1 MRGLVVLERECEATL
16 IPSGERTVIPA
27 GTDLRVM
34 QTLGGNVTVQA
45 VSNGQ
50 LLRVDARHA
59 AVLGEEY
66 APSAEPAAD
75 AAGATAADAPYDEA
89 RVWEQLRTVYDPEIP
104 VNIVELGLVY
114 QCQATPLPEGG
125 QRVDIQMTVTAP
137 GCGMGPV
144 LQDDVRR
151 KVLSVPG
158 VRQANVELVWEP
170 PWDQSRMSEV
180 ARLELGWM

>member
-1 MRGLVVLERECEATL
+1 MRGLVLLERECEATL
-16 IPSGERTVIPA
+16 IPSGDRIMIPA

-34 QTLGGNVTVQA
+34 QALGGNVTVQA

-50 LLRVDARHA
+50 LLRIDAKDA

-66 APSAEPAAD
+66 APKPQGPAAE
-75 AAGATAADAPYDEA
+75 AQADAPYDEA

-114 QCQATPLPEGG
+114 ECKATPLPEGG

-144 LQDDVRR
+144 LQEDVKR

-158 VRQANVELVWEP
+158 VKEASVELVWEP

>member
-1 MRGLVVLERECEATL
+1 MRGLVVIDREVEATL
-16 IPSGERTVIPA
+16 IPSGDRVMVPA

-34 QTLGGNVTVQA
+34 QTLGGNVTVQ
-45 VSNGQ
+45 SESTGQ
-50 LLRVDARHA
+50 LLRIDAKDA
-59 AVLGEEY
+59 AVLGEDY
-66 APSAEPAAD
+66 AHAAKALEPQPTD
-75 AAGATAADAPYDEA
+75 DGSFSEEQ
-89 RVWEQLRTVYDPEIP
+89 VWEQLRTVYDPEIP

-114 QCQATPLPEGG
+114 QCKAEPLPEGG

-144 LQDDVRR
+144 LVEDVRR
-151 KVLSVPG
+151 KVSGVPG
-158 VRQANVELVWEP
+158 VKEAHVELVWEP

>member
-1 MRGLVVLERECEATL
+1 MRGLVVIERECEATL
-16 IPSGERTVIPA
+16 IPSGDRVMIPA
-27 GTDLRVM
+27 GSDLRVM
-34 QTLGGNVTVQA
+34 QTLGGNVTVQ
-45 VSNGQ
+45 SESTGQ
-50 LLRVDARHA
+50 LLRIAAKDA

-66 APSAEPAAD
+66 AQPSPAPEQEPAAD
-75 AAGATAADAPYDEA
+75 GSFNEE

-114 QCQATPLPEGG
+114 QCKATSLPEGG

-144 LQDDVRR
+144 LVEDVRS
-151 KVLSVPG
+151 KVSSVPG
-158 VRQANVELVWEP
+158 VKEAHVELVWEP
-170 PWDQSRMSEV
+170 AWDQSRMSEV

>member
-16 IPSGERTVIPA
+16 IPSGDRIMIPA
-27 GTDLRVM
+27 GTDVRVM

-50 LLRVDARHA
+50 LLRIDAKDA

-66 APSAEPAAD
+66 APKAEAAP
-75 AAGATAADAPYDEA
+75 AAGASADAPYDEA
-89 RVWEQLRTVYDPEIP
+89 KVWEQLRTVYDPEIP

-114 QCQATPLPEGG
+114 QCQASPLPEGG

-144 LQDDVRR
+144 LQDDVKR

-158 VRQANVELVWEP
+158 VKEANVELVWDP
-170 PWDQSRMSEV
+170 PWDLSRMSEV

>member
-1 MRGLVVLERECEATL
+1 MRGMVVLERECEATL
-16 IPSGERTVIPA
+16 IPSGDRVMVPA

-50 LLRVDARHA
+50 LLRIAAKDA

-66 APSAEPAAD
+66 AEKPPAAE
-75 AAGATAADAPYDEA
+75 APTEGPFDEQ

-114 QCQATPLPEGG
+114 QCEATPLPEGG
-125 QRVDIQMTVTAP
+125 HRVDIKMTVTAP

-144 LQDDVRR
+144 LVEDVRS
-151 KVLSVPG
+151 KVRNVPG
-158 VRQANVELVWEP
+158 VKEAHVELVWDP

>member
-16 IPSGERTVIPA
+16 IPSGDRVMVPA

-50 LLRVDARHA
+50 LLRIDAKDA

-66 APSAEPAAD
+66 AEKPKEPEGGVAP
-75 AAGATAADAPYDEA
+75 DAPYDEA

-114 QCQATPLPEGG
+114 QCQSTPLPEGG

-144 LQDDVRR
+144 LQEDVRR

-158 VRQANVELVWEP
+158 VKEAHVELVWEP

>member
-1 MRGLVVLERECEATL
+1 MRGLVVIDRECEATL
-16 IPSGERTVIPA
+16 IPSGDRVMIPA

-34 QTLGGNVTVQA
+34 QTLGGNVTVQ
-45 VSNGQ
+45 SESTGQ
-50 LLRVDARHA
+50 LLRIDAKDA

-66 APSAEPAAD
+66 VQAAKALEPQPAAD
-75 AAGATAADAPYDEA
+75 GSFNEEQ
-89 RVWEQLRTVYDPEIP
+89 VWTQLRTVYDPEIP

-114 QCQATPLPEGG
+114 QCKAEPLPDGG
-125 QRVDIQMTVTAP
+125 HRVDIQMTVTAP

-144 LQDDVRR
+144 LVEDVRR
-151 KVLSVPG
+151 KVASVPG
-158 VRQANVELVWEP
+158 VKEAHVELVWEP

>member
-16 IPSGERTVIPA
+16 IPSGDRTVIPA

-50 LLRVDARHA
+50 LLRIDAKDA

-66 APSAEPAAD
+66 APKPDEAASD
-75 AAGATAADAPYDEA
+75 TGAAADAPYDEA
-89 RVWEQLRTVYDPEIP
+89 RVWDQLRTVYDPEIP

-151 KVLSVPG
+151 KVLTVPG
-158 VRQANVELVWEP
+158 VREANVELVWDP

>member
-16 IPSGERTVIPA
+16 IPSGERVKVPE
-27 GTDLRVM
+27 GTDLRVV
-34 QTLGGNVTVQA
+34 QTLGGHVTVQA
-45 VSNGQ
+45 ISDGQ
-50 LLRVDARHA
+50 LLRIDAKD
-59 AVLGEEY
+59 AVLLGEEFAAKPE
-66 APSAEPAAD
+66 APPPAGE
-75 AAGATAADAPYDEA
+75 GASGEGVFEEA
-89 RVWEQLRTVYDPEIP
+89 HVWEQLRTVYDPEIP

-114 QCQATPLPEGG
+114 QCQAAPLPEGG

-144 LQDDVRR
+144 LQEDVRR

-158 VRQANVELVWEP
+158 VKEANVDLVFEP

>member
-16 IPSGERTVIPA
+16 IPSGERTMIPA

-50 LLRVDARHA
+50 LLRIDAKDA

-66 APSAEPAAD
+66 AQEAKAPAAPP
-75 AAGATAADAPYDEA
+75 TAEGEFDEG
-89 RVWEQLRTVYDPEIP
+89 RIWEQLRTVYDPEIP

-114 QCQATPLPEGG
+114 QCKATPLPEGG
-125 QRVDIQMTVTAP
+125 HRVDIQMTVTAP

-144 LQDDVRR
+144 LQEDVRT
-151 KVLSVPG
+151 KVSSVPG
-158 VRQANVELVWEP
+158 VKEAHVDLVWEP
-170 PWDQSRMSEV
+170 PWDQSRMSDV

>member
-1 MRGLVVLERECEATL
+1 MRGLLVLERECEATL
-16 IPSGERTVIPA
+16 IPSGDRIMVPA

-50 LLRVDARHA
+50 LLRIDAKDA

-66 APSAEPAAD
+66 APKQEAPSAEP
-75 AAGATAADAPYDEA
+75 AADAPYDEA

-158 VRQANVELVWEP
+158 VKEANVELVWDP

>member
-16 IPSGERTVIPA
+16 IPSGDRVMVPA

-34 QTLGGNVTVQA
+34 QALGGNVTVQA

-50 LLRVDARHA
+50 LLRIDAKDA

-66 APSAEPAAD
+66 VEKPQAPAAE
-75 AAGATAADAPYDEA
+75 APADAPFDEA

-114 QCQATPLPEGG
+114 QCQSTPLPEGG
-125 QRVDIQMTVTAP
+125 HRVDIQMTVTAP

-144 LQDDVRR
+144 LQEDVRR

-158 VRQANVELVWEP
+158 VKEAHVELVWEP

>member
-16 IPSGERTVIPA
+16 IPSGDRIMIPA

-50 LLRVDARHA
+50 LLRIDAKDA

-66 APSAEPAAD
+66 APKPEARPAEASSD
-75 AAGATAADAPYDEA
+75 GPYDEA
-89 RVWEQLRTVYDPEIP
+89 KVWEQLRTVYDPEIP

-114 QCQATPLPEGG
+114 QCHATPLPEGG

-144 LQDDVRR
+144 LQEDVRR

-158 VRQANVELVWEP
+158 VKEANVELVWEP

>member
-16 IPSGERTVIPA
+16 IPSGDRTVIPA

-50 LLRVDARHA
+50 LLRIDARDA

-66 APSAEPAAD
+66 APKQEPSAAD
-75 AAGATAADAPYDEA
+75 PSTDAPYDEA

-144 LQDDVRR
+144 LQEDVRR

-158 VRQANVELVWEP
+158 VKEANVELVWEP

>member
-16 IPSGERTVIPA
+16 IPSGERVKVPA
-27 GTDLRVM
+27 GTDLRVV
-34 QTLGGNVTVQA
+34 QTLGGHVTVQ
-45 VSNGQ
+45 SNSDGQ
-50 LLRVDARHA
+50 LLRIDAKDA
-59 AVLGEEY
+59 GLLGEEFAARAEA
-66 APSAEPAAD
+66 APPAGEAE
-75 AAGATAADAPYDEA
+75 AGPFDEA
-89 RVWEQLRTVYDPEIP
+89 RIWEQLRTVYDPEIP

-114 QCQATPLPEGG
+114 QCQAAPLPEGG

-144 LQDDVRR
+144 LQEDVRR
-151 KVLSVPG
+151 KVLGIPG
-158 VRQANVELVWEP
+158 VKEATVELVFEP

>member
-16 IPSGERTVIPA
+16 IPSGDRIMIPA

-50 LLRVDARHA
+50 LLRIDAKDA

-66 APSAEPAAD
+66 APKQEAPAAEP
-75 AAGATAADAPYDEA
+75 AADAPYDEA

-114 QCQATPLPEGG
+114 QCQATSLPEGG

-158 VRQANVELVWEP
+158 VKEANVELVWDP

>member
-16 IPSGERTVIPA
+16 IPSGDRVMIPA

-50 LLRVDARHA
+50 LLRIDAKDA
-59 AVLGEEY
+59 AALGGEY
-66 APSAEPAAD
+66 AEESKAPAAEPPAE
-75 AAGATAADAPYDEA
+75 GPFDEA

-114 QCQATPLPEGG
+114 QCRSEQLPEGG
-125 QRVDIQMTVTAP
+125 HRVDIQMTVTAP

-151 KVLSVPG
+151 KVLSIPG
-158 VRQANVELVWEP
+158 VKEANVELVWDP

>member
-16 IPSGERTVIPA
+16 IPSGDRILLPA

-45 VSNGQ
+45 VSSGQ
-50 LLRVDARHA
+50 LLRIDAKDA

-66 APSAEPAAD
+66 AAKPEAPAAE
-75 AAGATAADAPYDEA
+75 APADAPFDEA

-125 QRVDIQMTVTAP
+125 HRVDIQMTVTAP

-144 LQDDVRR
+144 LQEDVRR

-158 VRQANVELVWEP
+158 VKEAQVDLVWDP
-170 PWDQSRMSEV
+170 PWDQGRMSEV

>member
-16 IPSGERTVIPA
+16 IPSGDRIMIPA

-50 LLRVDARHA
+50 LLRIDAKDA

-66 APSAEPAAD
+66 AQEAKAPAA
-75 AAGATAADAPYDEA
+75 APVAEGQFDEG

-114 QCQATPLPEGG
+114 LCKATLLPEGG
-125 QRVDIQMTVTAP
+125 HRVDIQMTVTAP

-144 LQDDVRR
+144 LQEDVRS
-151 KVLSVPG
+151 KVSSVPG
-158 VRQANVELVWEP
+158 VKEAHVELVWDP
-170 PWDQSRMSEV
+170 PWDQSRMSDV

>member
-16 IPSGERTVIPA
+16 IPSGDRVMIPA

-50 LLRVDARHA
+50 LLRIDAKDA

-66 APSAEPAAD
+66 VEKPKDSPAPPPAD
-75 AAGATAADAPYDEA
+75 GAFDEE

-104 VNIVELGLVY
+104 VNMVELGLVY
-114 QCQATPLPEGG
+114 QCGASPLPEGG
-125 QRVDIQMTVTAP
+125 HRVDIQMTVTAP

-144 LQDDVRR
+144 LQEDVRR
-151 KVLSVPG
+151 KVLTVPG
-158 VRQANVELVWEP
+158 VKEAHVELVWEP
-170 PWDQSRMSEV
+170 PWDQSRMSDV

>member
-1 MRGLVVLERECEATL
+1 MRGLVILERECEATQ
-16 IPSGERTVIPA
+16 IPSGDRVMLPA
-27 GTDLRVM
+27 GTDLRVV

-50 LLRVDARHA
+50 LLRIDAKDA
-59 AVLGEEY
+59 AVLGEEF
-66 APSAEPAAD
+66 APKAPAPEPAAD
-75 AAGATAADAPYDEA
+75 SPFDVQ
-89 RVWEQLRTVYDPEIP
+89 RVWDELRTVYDPEIP

-114 QCQATPLPEGG
+114 QCEPTPLPEGG
-125 QRVDIQMTVTAP
+125 HRVDIQMTVTAP

-144 LQDDVRR
+144 LQEDVRR

-158 VRQANVELVWEP
+158 VKEAHVELVWEP
-170 PWDQSRMSEV
+170 PWDQSRMSDV

>member
-16 IPSGERTVIPA
+16 IPSGDRIMIPP

-50 LLRVDARHA
+50 LLRIDAKDA

-66 APSAEPAAD
+66 APKQETPSAEAS
-75 AAGATAADAPYDEA
+75 ADAPYDEA
-89 RVWEQLRTVYDPEIP
+89 KVWEQLRTVYDPEIP

-158 VRQANVELVWEP
+158 VKEANVELVWDP